1 VGANSQSGAA
11 SGQKSA
17 GTAVKEQGTQVA
29 QSASQTGSRVAHS
42 AAEQSKHV
50 AQETGRQA
58 HEVMNQAQA
67 QLTEQVSA
75 QQKRAA
81 GGLRSLGDQLRSAVD
96 KAEQPG
102 PASDLVRQA
111 SERIGRVADW
121 LEQRE
126 PGQVVEEVREFARR
140 RPGAFLSTA
149 AVAGLLLGRLTR
161 SITPGGG
168 GGGGEPQPGTGGPQ
182 PGAQAPQ
189 SGPVLAGTPTPILAD
204 TPSPHREAAR

>member
-1 VGANSQSGAA
+1 MGANSQSGAS

-29 QSASQTGSRVAHS
+29 RGTSQTGSRVAHS

-58 HEVMNQAQA
+58 HEVVNQAQA
-67 QLTEQVSA
+67 QLTEQVST

-81 GGLRSLGDQLRSAVD
+81 GGLRNLGDQLRSAVD
-96 KAEQPG
+96 KGEQPG
-102 PASDLVRQA
+102 PATDLIRGASD
-111 SERIGRVADW
+111 RIGRVADW

-140 RPGAFLSTA
+140 RPGAFLGSA

-161 SITPGGG
+161 SMTSGGD

-182 PGAQAPQ
+182 PSTRAAQ

-204 TPSPHREAAR
+204 APSPNPERAR